1 MNKGEAPPHPATAVG
16 QFRVLIGDV
25 DYTPLDPVQVGF
37 GDYAMFSDDE
47 IEVFLM
53 QADNSLEGSLYW
65 AYMQMAGAA
74 ARESKNVKDLD
85 LQVDL
90 TKRATDLRLMAI
102 QWKEAWDQVSADIF
116 EVFDIGGLDC
126 GCVPEL
132 APRTVCRRGCN
143 GSGLF

>member
-1 MNKGEAPPHPATAVG
+1 MNTGEAPPNPATAVG

-116 EVFDIGGLDC
+116 EVFDIGGSDC

-132 APRTVCRRGCN
+132 APRTVCRSGCY
-143 GSGLF
+143 GGRLF